1 MTTGT
6 QKSHC
11 VSKTETYLHF
21 NLVREFSMHL
31 LNYLIRIFLYLKKI
45 YTIEVSTSQ
54 VKRSAPQNKL
64 AETSFLQL

>member
-1 MTTGT
+1 
-6 QKSHC
+6 
-11 VSKTETYLHF
+11 
-21 NLVREFSMHL
+21 MHL

-45 YTIEVSTSQ
+45 YTIEVPTSQ